1 MELILATFALSV
13 VFGIGYLVGAKQ
25 EQNKTK

>member
-1 MELILATFALSV
+1 MELILAVFALSV
-13 VFGIGYLVGAKQ
+13 VFSIGYLVGSKQ